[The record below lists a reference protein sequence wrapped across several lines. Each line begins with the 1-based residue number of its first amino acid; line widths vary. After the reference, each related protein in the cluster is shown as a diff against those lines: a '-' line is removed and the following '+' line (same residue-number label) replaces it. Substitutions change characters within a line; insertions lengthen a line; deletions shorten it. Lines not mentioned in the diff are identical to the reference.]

1 MMERAQKQLTEY
13 EGKGII
19 HIPYI
24 VSVSSLNLRMG
35 RCSECKT
42 ITDDISY
49 KCSICSKDKKLGA
62 NAQVMVRMEVDMGNR
77 TEVMMLC
84 DVCVDVLTE
93 AIRFGPRVIED
104 ARKWV
109 LGSRVA
115 RVSGVHEELVCFK
128 CMGRA
133 DSHIFV
139 KYDDLNSDKIRSSTC
154 LYGTIRVC
162 SRCVL
167 SYLGLLKESKV
178 TKRSI
183 MKERQITELV
193 KMKVWKT
200 RQISTVVRT

>member
-1 MMERAQKQLTEY
+1 MERAQKQLTEY

-24 VSVSSLNLRMG
+24 VSISSLNLRTG
-35 RCSECKT
+35 RNGCCRKIE
-42 ITDDISY
+42 DDISY
-49 KCSICSKDKKLGA
+49 RCSICAKDKKLGK
-62 NAQVMVRMEVDMGNR
+62 NAQVMIRMEVDMGAS
-77 TEVMMLC
+77 TEIMMLC
-84 DVCVDVLTE
+84 DVCIDVLTE
-93 AIRFGPRVIED
+93 AIRFGPRVIGD

-139 KYDDLNSDKIRSSTC
+139 KYDDLNVENVRASS
-154 LYGTIRVC
+154 LYGTFRVC
-162 SRCVL
+162 SRCAL

-178 TKRSI
+178 TKRSVI
-183 MKERQITELV
+183 REREVVDLV
-193 KMKVWKT
+193 KTRMWKT
-200 RQISTVVRT
+200 RQVSAVMRT